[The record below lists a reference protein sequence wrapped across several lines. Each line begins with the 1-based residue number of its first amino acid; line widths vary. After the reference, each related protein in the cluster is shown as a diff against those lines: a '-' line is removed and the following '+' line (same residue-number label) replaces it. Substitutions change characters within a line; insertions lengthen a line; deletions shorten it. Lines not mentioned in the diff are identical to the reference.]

1 MKRRWKNRLL
11 LIIITLFVL
20 GAILTSG
27 KFGLDLLLG
36 GMCGNKII
44 EQSNSKN
51 ERKTAYIF
59 RRDCGA
65 MTGYSYLLSI
75 LNQNKQLKNKSGN
88 TFVSDEEF
96 SIEWQN
102 DKSLKVY
109 YNNRV
114 NAYEMDKRVSSVKVE
129 YIGEQ

>member
-1 MKRRWKNRLL
+1 ML

-114 NAYEMDKRVSSVKVE
+114 NAYEMDKRVSGVKVE

>member
-114 NAYEMDKRVSSVKVE
+114 NAYEMDKRVSGVKVE

>member
-114 NAYEMDKRVSSVKVE
+114 NAYEMDKRVSGVKVE
-129 YIGEQ
+129 YIREQ